1 MDVIKNIVRWIVT
14 VFFLFMSLGSLAT
27 GGFFAFLIFLLGAF
41 IASPISKKILEKK
54 NLVLKKR
61 VTMLSLMGLFCF
73 GAFAMPTKPVP
84 EEATVVDS
92 VEDDMLERSMPENEL
107 EDNETSEEEI
117 DLSEYGVYLDGNSTK
132 YHTSFCK
139 YAENGEFVNLEDATD
154 RGFTACNEC
163 NPSVMNYENYA
174 EKEQELAKVK
184 AEIEAKEKAEAEAK
198 AKAEAE
204 AKEKVEAEAKVKAEI
219 EAKAKAEAEEK
230 SKLEAEAKA
239 KAEAEAAA
247 AAIASAQQNTSS
259 AAVADPTASVG
270 TSTGTRVFIAPESG
284 NRYHYSSNC
293 RGLKKANSI
302 VEVTIE
308 DAMARGLTICG
319 YED

>member
-73 GAFAMPTKPVP
+73 GAFAMPTTPVP
-84 EEATVVDS
+84 EETTVVDF

-174 EKEQELAKVK
+174 EKEQELAKAK

-204 AKEKVEAEAKVKAEI
+204 AK
-219 EAKAKAEAEEK
+219 AKAEAEEK
-230 SKLEAEAKA
+230 AKLEAEAKA
-239 KAEAEAAA
+239 KAEAER
-247 AAIASAQQNTSS
+247 IAQENQNVSSVVEGTKSTSSGGDGSNFNTYNNSEQQNTSDAWVLNTNKKKIHFPS
-259 AAVADPTASVG
+259 CSSVKK
-270 TSTGTRVFIAPESG
+270 IAPQNYSTSNESL
-284 NRYHYSSNC
+284 SA
-293 RGLKKANSI
+293 LEAQ
-302 VEVTIE
+302 
-308 DAMARGLTICG
+308 G
-319 YED
+319 YERCGSCKPH